1 MYSYYDRTLVYSLYA
16 YCVEYYILDRST
28 CRMFLTSIYFGFHAL
43 VLLARPMCILLLARV
58 GVRALTIRARTS
70 YLGYYL
76 VVVVVP
82 STPSARRRSIQS
94 GVFSSLAPSVPP
106 APAPPCPSSPFC
118 PPAPPSAGRVPSVP
132 FEEGKP
138 NRGPVR
144 LRSHPRRTSLP
155 TPTTQLPIGKN
166 PHTHTH
172 PPTHTRTHAHAPT
185 HHPPSPLQTP
195 PTL

>member
-1 MYSYYDRTLVYSLYA
+1 
-16 YCVEYYILDRST
+16 
-28 CRMFLTSIYFGFHAL
+28 MFLTSIYFGFHAL

-118 PPAPPSAGRVPSVP
+118 PPAPPLRRPRPICPLRRRKTQPRSRAAPIAPPPHVPP
-132 FEEGKP
+132 DPNHTAP
-138 NRGPVR
+138 NRKEPP
-144 LRSHPRRTSLP
+144 HPH
-155 TPTTQLPIGKN
+155 TPT
-166 PHTHTH
+166 HTHTH
-172 PPTHTRTHAHAPT
+172 ARTRTHA
-185 HHPPSPLQTP
+185 PSPLPPPTP
-195 PTL
+195 PHPIIPQFGCPPPP